1 MYSHELVLCPVPVL
15 AGGDGTS
22 ETVGSENSVAGSINS
37 KKTPTEHD
45 DVCIHVQ
52 VH

>member
-1 MYSHELVLCPVPVL
+1 MSCPVPLL
-15 AGGDGTS
+15 ARCVGGDGTS

-45 DVCIHVQ
+45 DKIQ
-52 VH
+52 VV